1 MNTIGLAGNPNSGK
15 TTLFNRLTGLRQ
27 RTGNYPG
34 ITTAMHTAE
43 VKMLGS
49 RLTLLDLPGAYSL
62 YPYTSDEFQFVKLV
76 LDDTDGQRLDLI
88 LYVADATALDK
99 QLLLLTQLVDLGYP
113 CVLVLTMIDHID
125 PSKRD
130 ELKDILERNL
140 GIPIFLYDVKDHDAL
155 TNLQTW
161 LIPNIAETVQREL
174 PFYKLSREELQLTKS
189 DSGASTNLYKALVEW
204 HHSDLLHPEL
214 ISQSEERDSRRK
226 QSVHLQIKETL
237 NRYEQ
242 LAPIE
247 ADINALLVGEDTLR
261 SDKLDK
267 VLTHSVWG
275 VLIFVIL
282 LFTIF
287 QAIYAWSEWPMD
299 MVDRGIASIG
309 QWLEGW
315 LPSGLVTSFIV
326 DGLLAGIGGILV
338 FVPQIAILF
347 VLLGLLEHSGYMA
360 RVVYMFDHLM
370 RRFGMSGR
378 SIVAMMS
385 AGACAIPAIMSARSI
400 ENKRERLITI
410 LTAPLISCSARIPV
424 YTILIGMAVP
434 AVTIG
439 WLNLRGIV
447 FAGLYL
453 GGIIAA
459 LVAGLLF
466 KLFIK
471 SDVSGQMVIELPNY
485 QLPNITDVLLDVWQR
500 TKAFVIGAGRIII
513 VISMI
518 LWLLGTFG
526 PGTKIAEA
534 EARVQNEA
542 IAQGWDDEH
551 AEQMLAEARL
561 ANSYAGHI
569 GQWIEPAIRPLG
581 YDWKIGIALLA
592 SIAAREVFVGTIA
605 TLYSLDGVED
615 EGLLRERLAKVT
627 FDDTGEQVFSLAT
640 AVSLLVFF
648 LFAMQCMSTLAIVKQ
663 ETGTWKWP
671 IMQLIAFSIIAYLGA
686 WCAYQILS

>member
-204 HHSDLLHPEL
+204 HHSDLLHQEL

-671 IMQLIAFSIIAYLGA
+671 IIQLIAFSIIAYLGA